1 MKHPTVDLM
10 CADQLGKYRYKNKGG
25 KIMNSI
31 VKTQHVEARTLK
43 MVRKVLLICGIL
55 SSLLYV
61 GIDILAANQWEGYSY
76 ISQSFSELVAI
87 EAPTRSLM
95 VFALAIPYNLL
106 VIAFAVGVWAAAGG
120 KRALRVT
127 AGLLVAYTVAGVMG
141 ALVFPMHSRGQTTMT
156 LTDTMHI
163 VATSA
168 GVLFMLLFIGFGA
181 AAFGKRFRLYSIV
194 TILLLVL
201 GGALAGLDG
210 ARMAAELP
218 TPWLGITERINI
230 YASMLWVLVLGIGL
244 WRAEKVPGSINDSDA

>member
-1 MKHPTVDLM
+1 
-10 CADQLGKYRYKNKGG
+10 
-25 KIMNSI
+25 MNSI
-31 VKTQHVEARTLK
+31 VKTQHVEVRTL
-43 MVRKVLLICGIL
+43 MIVRKVLLICGIL

-106 VIAFAVGVWAAAGG
+106 VMAFAVGVWASAGR
-120 KRALRVT
+120 KRILRVT
-127 AGLLVAYTVAGVMG
+127 AGLLIAYMVAGVVG
-141 ALVFPMHSRGQTTMT
+141 GLVFPMHSRGGTTMT

-163 VATSA
+163 VATSS

-181 AAFGKRFRLYSIV
+181 AAFGKRFRIYSIG
-194 TILLLVL
+194 TILLIVL

-210 ARMAAELP
+210 ARMAAHLP
-218 TPWLGITERINI
+218 TPWMGVTERINI
-230 YASMLWVLVLGIGL
+230 YSSMLWVLMLAIRL
-244 WRAEKVPGSINDSDA
+244 LRAEKGSGSFNGSDA